1 MSNNQGRQG
10 NDDNQDSQININ
22 NQGSRTNDNT
32 QMQNQKVKTQK
43 DSQKLKDIYDVDTRY
58 IVYPL
63 GPYEDQD
70 VQCYVFNIF
79 NQYLKQ
85 NLSFCETDIALKG
98 YKQRYFAKLQP
109 EVDIILVPK
118 IIENILLPI
127 REHINQFTEKDK
139 NLDNLYDET
148 MALIK
153 QLNAIKID

>member
-10 NDDNQDSQININ
+10 NDDD
-22 NQGSRTNDNT
+22 T
-32 QMQNQKVKTQK
+32 QMQNQKVPTQK
-43 DSQKLKDIYDVDTRY
+43 DCQFIISKQTMKLKDVYDAETRY

-85 NLSFCETDIALKG
+85 NLSFCETDQPLKG
-98 YKQRYFAKLQP
+98 YKYRYYAKLQP
-109 EVDIILVPK
+109 GIDNILVPK
-118 IIENILLPI
+118 IIENILQPI
-127 REHINQFTEKDK
+127 RKHINQFTEKDK

-153 QLNAIKID
+153 QLNKIKID